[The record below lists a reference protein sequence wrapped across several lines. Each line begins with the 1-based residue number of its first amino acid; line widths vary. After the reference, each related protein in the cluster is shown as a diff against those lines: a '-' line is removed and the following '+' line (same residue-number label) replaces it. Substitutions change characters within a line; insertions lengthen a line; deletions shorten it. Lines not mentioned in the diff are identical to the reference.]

1 MEESI
6 IRQPY
11 PKADIAFVEYSLR
24 NRVGR
29 WRTLTSFDG
38 TRVHRNNRNEES
50 GQDVEDRKDE
60 IYFDR
65 PQQIRLAPPKP
76 RKAQHGDAYAE
87 LQIELNSSKIEIE
100 SVDRIYMNLRDPKNL

>member
-11 PKADIAFVEYSLR
+11 PKTDIAFVGYSLR
-24 NRVGR
+24 NVGNRR
-29 WRTLTSFDG
+29 WQTLTGFHG

-50 GQDVEDRKDE
+50 GQDVEDREDE
-60 IYFDR
+60 VYFDR
-65 PQQIRLAPPKP
+65 PRQIRLAPPKP

-87 LQIELNSSKIEIE
+87 LQIELNSS
-100 SVDRIYMNLRDPKNL
+100 